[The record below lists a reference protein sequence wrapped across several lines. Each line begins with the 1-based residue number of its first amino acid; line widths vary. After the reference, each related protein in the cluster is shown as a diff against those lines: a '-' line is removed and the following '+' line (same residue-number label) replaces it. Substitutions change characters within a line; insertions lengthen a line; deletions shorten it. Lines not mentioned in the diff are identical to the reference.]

1 MSEFQLHVIVT
12 AWEIYLKNDRYYYQI
27 YESEI
32 GMDCFCWENNIKP
45 NMGFVFT
52 KLQQLFELYPCEEV
66 WTSIHEIMLRILVSS
81 NIFSNED

>member
-52 KLQQLFELYPCEEV
+52 KL
-66 WTSIHEIMLRILVSS
+66 
-81 NIFSNED
+81 